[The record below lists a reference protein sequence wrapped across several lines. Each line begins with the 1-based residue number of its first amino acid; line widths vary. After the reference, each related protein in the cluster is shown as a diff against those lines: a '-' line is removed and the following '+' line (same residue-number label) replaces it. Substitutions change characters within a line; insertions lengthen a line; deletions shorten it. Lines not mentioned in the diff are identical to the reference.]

1 MPNIYELTGEVLR
14 LGAALQEDMTQAE
27 FDEALKAYEAS
38 RADLAGKLDG
48 YARLIKN
55 IDGDVT
61 ALKAEERRIADNRKA
76 LENRVERLR
85 EAVRAAMIATG
96 ERKVKVG
103 IGTWS
108 LQKGR
113 QCVTVI
119 DEAKIPDEY
128 KIVQAPVLDRAKML
142 MELKEGVIIEGAE
155 LGEGTEPLVFR

>member
-14 LGAALQEDMTQAE
+14 LGAALQDDLTQDE
-27 FDEALKAYEAS
+27 FDAVLKEYDAS
-38 RADLAGKLDG
+38 REDLAGKLDG

-55 IDGDVT
+55 LDGDVT

-76 LENRVERLR
+76 LENRVDRLR
-85 EAVRAAMIATG
+85 EAVRSAMIATG

-113 QCVTVI
+113 PCVMVM
-119 DEAKIPDEY
+119 DEAKVPDEY
-128 KIVQAPVLDRAKML
+128 KIVQAPTLDRTKML

-155 LGEGTEPLVFR
+155 LGEGAEPLVFR

>member
-14 LGAALQEDMTQAE
+14 LGAALQDDMTQAE
-27 FDEALKAYEAS
+27 FDALLIEYNASCETLAY
-38 RADLAGKLDG
+38 KLDG

-55 IDGDVT
+55 IDGDVA

-76 LENRVERLR
+76 LENRVDRLR

-108 LQKGR
+108 LQNGR
-113 QCVTVI
+113 PCVMVT
-119 DEAKIPDEY
+119 DETKIPDEY
-128 KIVQAPVLDRAKML
+128 KVIQAPTLDRAKML

-155 LGEGTEPLVFR
+155 LGEGAEPLVFR

>member
-14 LGAALQEDMTQAE
+14 LGAALQDDMTQAE
-27 FDEALKAYEAS
+27 FDEALKAYDAS
-38 RADLAGKLDG
+38 REDLAGKLDG

-55 IDGDVT
+55 IDGDVA
-61 ALKAEERRIADNRKA
+61 ALKAEERRISENRKA

-85 EAVRAAMIATG
+85 EAVRSAMIATG

-113 QCVTVI
+113 PCVSVL
-119 DEAKIPDEY
+119 DEAKIPVEY
-128 KIVQAPVLDRAKML
+128 KIVQKPTLDREKML

-155 LGEGTEPLVFR
+155 LGSSAEPLVFR

>member
-14 LGAALQEDMTQAE
+14 LGAALQDDLTQEE
-27 FDEALKAYEAS
+27 FDAVLKEYDAS

-55 IDGDVT
+55 LDGDVD
-61 ALKAEERRIADNRKA
+61 ALKAEELRIADNRKA
-76 LENRVERLR
+76 LENWVERLR

-108 LQKGR
+108 LQSSR
-113 QCVTVI
+113 PCVMIT
-119 DEAKIPDEY
+119 DEAKVPEEY
-128 KIVQAPVLDRAKML
+128 KIIQQPTLDRAKML

-155 LGEGTEPLVFR
+155 LGAGAEPLVFR